1 MRAALNNL
9 ALKVS
14 ASLQDA
20 EIFLRNIP
28 NDDPVSFVDF
38 VVSRIRTGEY
48 RSSDITL
55 NNEKIGIT
63 VYFVEEF
70 DGGKYREFVSVATYT
85 NQPAPAFSDFWQ
97 TEIEKLA
104 RSLKCQSIRFAT
116 VRHGLVSL
124 ALRNGWNVTEITMR
138 KYIAQ

>member
-1 MRAALNNL
+1 M
-9 ALKVS
+9 
-14 ASLQDA
+14 
-20 EIFLRNIP
+20 LRNIP

-48 RSSDITL
+48 RSSDIVL
-55 NNEKIGIT
+55 NSEKIGIT
-63 VYFVEEF
+63 VYFVEEYPNY
-70 DGGKYREFVSVATYT
+70 KELVSVATYT
-85 NQPAPAFSDFWQ
+85 NKPAPGFSDFWQ
-97 TEIEKLA
+97 SEMEKLA

-138 KYIAQ
+138 KYLTP